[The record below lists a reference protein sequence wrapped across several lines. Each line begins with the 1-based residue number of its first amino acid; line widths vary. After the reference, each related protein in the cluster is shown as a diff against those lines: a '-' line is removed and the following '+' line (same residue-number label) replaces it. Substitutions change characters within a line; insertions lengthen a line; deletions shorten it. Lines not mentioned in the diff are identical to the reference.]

1 MSITKPP
8 PRSLLRLEVAGLRSE
23 AKGVVALELRHPL
36 GETLPAFDPGA
47 HLEVHLPN
55 GLVRHYSLSNS
66 PAERDRYCIGVGLA
80 PNSRG
85 GSSFVHESIRRGDRL
100 LVSAPRNHFPLV
112 TDAQAYCFVAGGIG
126 ITPLLSMIRWCIEHG
141 KSWRLHYCVRSRQR
155 AAFWEELQSFDGA
168 QEGLRLHADDE
179 QAGRRFDPRE
189 ALLGLAAD
197 APLYCCGPASL
208 MSAVESATQQRPAGT
223 VHFEWFAAKSA
234 PAVEQRAFTV
244 KLRSSGLALDVGPGQ
259 TVLGVLEQHGVP
271 VPASCREGSCGTCQT
286 GVVAGVPDHRDSVLS
301 AQQRAANDCM
311 MVCVS
316 RARSEAL
323 VLDL

>member
-8 PRSLLRLEVAGLRSE
+8 PRDLLRLQVAGVRSE
-23 AKGVVALELRHPL
+23 AKGVVALELHHPL
-36 GETLPAFDPGA
+36 GEALPAFAPGA

-85 GSSFVHESIRRGDRL
+85 GSSFVHESIRRGDQL
-100 LVSAPRNHFPLV
+100 LVSEPRNHFPLV

-141 KSWRLHYCVRSRQR
+141 KAWRLHYCVRSRQR
-155 AAFWEELQSFDGA
+155 AAFYEELQSFDGA
-168 QEGLRLHADDE
+168 RETLHLHADDE

-189 ALLGLAAD
+189 ALLGLAAG
-197 APLYCCGPASL
+197 AHVYCCGPASL
-208 MSAVESATQQRPAGT
+208 MSAVERASQQRPAGT
-223 VHFEWFAAKSA
+223 VHFEWFAAKSTPTA
-234 PAVEQRAFTV
+234 EQLAFTV
-244 KLRSSGLALDVGPGQ
+244 KLRSSNVALAVGPRQ
-259 TVLGVLEQHGVP
+259 TVLGVLEHHGIP
-271 VPASCREGSCGTCQT
+271 VPSSCREGTCGTCQT
-286 GVVAGVPDHRDSVLS
+286 GIVEGVPDHRDSVLS

-316 RARSEAL
+316 RARSEVL